1 MNPFS
6 FLFNIFLYQPMLNIL
21 IWLYGLIGNFGVAI
35 IILTL
40 GLKAILHPI
49 NKKSIESQKVMTEIQ
64 PKMKAIQ
71 KKYKNNQQK
80 QAEELVK
87 LYQQEKFNPF
97 LAQFYYLSKFQ
108 FCLRF
113 LCSKKWN
120 GHKSNIR

>member
-1 MNPFS
+1 
-6 FLFNIFLYQPMLNIL
+6 MLNIL

-71 KKYKNNQQK
+71 KNIKITNKNKPKN
-80 QAEELVK
+80 
-87 LYQQEKFNPF
+87 
-97 LAQFYYLSKFQ
+97 
-108 FCLRF
+108 
-113 LCSKKWN
+113 
-120 GHKSNIR
+120 